1 MKRWLSVSLAVWLI
15 LSIFCGPLAISAD
28 TEDSGG
34 FTARRMPLPLN
45 NDKAAAGTVIL
56 SNSAGV
62 EQGNLTY
69 HDGRSSQTAGDGSG
83 WQLVTYNRALH
94 TANSPVRMLV
104 TSNPTGLTSN
114 LYALDATTEQT
125 AENANRAT
133 SFSYYFNHT
142 QNAVP
147 LAGGEG
153 IMFYVDMPA
162 DAAGK
167 TVHNQLSLWFVVQR
181 GSSASWY
188 GLGDSRRRSYALD
201 AAGNLYDLA
210 PDGNR
215 CLTMPSNRFRGY
227 VYIPFASLTNAGGAL
242 YTPEAG
248 DKLYQIQMQVRD
260 FGGAS
265 GPLRQGSC
273 MITTGSPLYAPRP
286 TLVLFEG
293 ESARELFTGQP
304 PAPPDAVQG
313 FTARS
318 MPVPLH
324 NDKAAAGAVILS
336 KNTGVETAGITYH
349 DGRSSQTA
357 GDGSGW
363 QLVTYN
369 GLLRTDQS
377 PVHIKAAVN
386 PTGLISAKAYALGAD
401 TVQTAPAANNNKSF
415 NYYFNHTAN
424 PVPLAGGEGFLFY
437 VRMPD
442 DAPDTSSH
450 NQIVP
455 WFIIQK
461 ASGYTWYHV
470 KNADRRVYALSE
482 RGDPTPQALAV
493 STSGCITLP
502 ENGFQGYVYIP
513 FSSLSDSTS
522 APYTPGAADKLY
534 QIQMQ
539 VRDFGEALGAF
550 LNASYM
556 VTTSSPLTADVPYAV
571 RLDGAPAVDIFNGA
585 APGIRGVSTALQ
597 LPFLSGYKLGG
608 QLAADRAFDMQTG
621 SGTSRG
627 DLSIRPVDAL
637 NDLSDFPMLEIGTV
651 SAAQPVLDNTAAS
664 SKLAVTYRAYWQVD
678 LSGADALMLYLK
690 MPAAPAGTSSFI
702 FSLPITR
709 GGATVTSSLS
719 AGKPFYTLAKG
730 TESWQ
735 QQTGAYQTVTLP
747 GGFEGWVRIPLSS
760 FNQPMADAVLTG
772 ITFRFRD
779 FGGGLGAGT
788 VGSFLLATNTLM
800 TGDRLVAD
808 NRNTAAPLF
817 RDTRIIPAAVQKT
830 LPSLPAENDKV
841 LELNPDRGFRSEVM
855 QDVKVLAANGSYDRM
870 KAAAGQAIENQ
881 LAGQGPTTVMQV
893 YLYLSGY
900 NSGDIPQ
907 AGLDAVEAFL
917 DALKSRNKKALLR
930 FAYAKDI
937 GDAATDAPQA
947 IMLRH
952 MDQLAPVVSRWK
964 DTIHALQAGIVGA
977 WGEWHGESYAIDKT
991 AVLNKIVGTLLPPG
1005 TYLQMRLPDYK
1016 NLLPSS
1022 HPAYSR
1028 IGIHNDAVFGKIPNR
1043 GYGTGGLDA
1052 GSAQWNQLVTQA
1064 PYAPQD
1070 GELYYSTW
1078 NQTNNV
1084 YCDGYEA
1091 IRQFSEHRFTTFSHY
1106 HGYWDAGG
1114 TAQTAM
1120 GRWKNLAVTPA
1131 WLASNGIVGSPAWF
1145 TDRNRQ
1151 PIARNAFAF
1160 VEAHLGYRLE
1170 AQDVTIHSS
1179 GAPGSTAHVS
1189 LSLKNY
1195 GFSAAFNLQ
1204 SGFAILDEDNR
1215 VVSQIDAGTPAAWH
1229 SRSPGQYSDATIL
1242 RHRVGATMTLP
1253 ATPGRYKLT
1262 FYLKNGQGSA
1272 ARLANGVRVIDG
1284 YHTLHTF
1291 DVQ

>member
-1 MKRWLSVSLAVWLI
+1 M
-15 LSIFCGPLAISAD
+15 
-28 TEDSGG
+28 
-34 FTARRMPLPLN
+34 
-45 NDKAAAGTVIL
+45 
-56 SNSAGV
+56 
-62 EQGNLTY
+62 
-69 HDGRSSQTAGDGSG
+69 
-83 WQLVTYNRALH
+83 
-94 TANSPVRMLV
+94 
-104 TSNPTGLTSN
+104 
-114 LYALDATTEQT
+114 
-125 AENANRAT
+125 
-133 SFSYYFNHT
+133 
-142 QNAVP
+142 
-147 LAGGEG
+147 
-153 IMFYVDMPA
+153 
-162 DAAGK
+162 
-167 TVHNQLSLWFVVQR
+167 
-181 GSSASWY
+181 
-188 GLGDSRRRSYALD
+188 
-201 AAGNLYDLA
+201 
-210 PDGNR
+210 
-215 CLTMPSNRFRGY
+215 
-227 VYIPFASLTNAGGAL
+227 
-242 YTPEAG
+242 
-248 DKLYQIQMQVRD
+248 
-260 FGGAS
+260 
-265 GPLRQGSC
+265 
-273 MITTGSPLYAPRP
+273 
-286 TLVLFEG
+286 
-293 ESARELFTGQP
+293 
-304 PAPPDAVQG
+304 
-313 FTARS
+313 
-318 MPVPLH
+318 
-324 NDKAAAGAVILS
+324 
-336 KNTGVETAGITYH
+336 
-349 DGRSSQTA
+349 
-357 GDGSGW
+357 
-363 QLVTYN
+363 
-369 GLLRTDQS
+369 
-377 PVHIKAAVN
+377 
-386 PTGLISAKAYALGAD
+386 
-401 TVQTAPAANNNKSF
+401 
-415 NYYFNHTAN
+415 
-424 PVPLAGGEGFLFY
+424 
-437 VRMPD
+437 
-442 DAPDTSSH
+442 
-450 NQIVP
+450 
-455 WFIIQK
+455 
-461 ASGYTWYHV
+461 
-470 KNADRRVYALSE
+470 
-482 RGDPTPQALAV
+482 
-493 STSGCITLP
+493 
-502 ENGFQGYVYIP
+502 
-513 FSSLSDSTS
+513 
-522 APYTPGAADKLY
+522 
-534 QIQMQ
+534 
-539 VRDFGEALGAF
+539 
-550 LNASYM
+550 
-556 VTTSSPLTADVPYAV
+556 
-571 RLDGAPAVDIFNGA
+571 
-585 APGIRGVSTALQ
+585 
-597 LPFLSGYKLGG
+597 
-608 QLAADRAFDMQTG
+608 
-621 SGTSRG
+621 
-627 DLSIRPVDAL
+627 
-637 NDLSDFPMLEIGTV
+637 
-651 SAAQPVLDNTAAS
+651 
-664 SKLAVTYRAYWQVD
+664 
-678 LSGADALMLYLK
+678 
-690 MPAAPAGTSSFI
+690 
-702 FSLPITR
+702 
-709 GGATVTSSLS
+709 
-719 AGKPFYTLAKG
+719 
-730 TESWQ
+730 
-735 QQTGAYQTVTLP
+735 
-747 GGFEGWVRIPLSS
+747 
-760 FNQPMADAVLTG
+760 
-772 ITFRFRD
+772 
-779 FGGGLGAGT
+779 
-788 VGSFLLATNTLM
+788 
-800 TGDRLVAD
+800 
-808 NRNTAAPLF
+808 
-817 RDTRIIPAAVQKT
+817 
-830 LPSLPAENDKV
+830 
-841 LELNPDRGFRSEVM
+841 
-855 QDVKVLAANGSYDRM
+855 LAANGSYDRM